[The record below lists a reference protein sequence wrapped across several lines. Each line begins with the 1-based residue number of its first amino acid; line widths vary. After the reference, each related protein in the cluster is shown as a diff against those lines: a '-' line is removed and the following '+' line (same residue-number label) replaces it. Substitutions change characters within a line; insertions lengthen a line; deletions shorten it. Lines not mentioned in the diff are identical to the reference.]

1 MGIKI
6 APPPTGTEP
15 PHLEILPLLSLRL
28 LHNIMLHP
36 PLPRLARIMLSLI
49 LGLLA
54 PVARQPRD
62 RAAHRP
68 RDPVR
73 RARGIVVHLSL
84 GLLLL
89 PLEVLL
95 AARLLEILSHQY

>member
-1 MGIKI
+1 
-6 APPPTGTEP
+6 
-15 PHLEILPLLSLRL
+15 
-28 LHNIMLHP
+28 MLHP

-68 RDPVR
+68 RDPVH
-73 RARGIVVHLSL
+73 RARGIVIHLSL

-95 AARLLEILSHQY
+95 AARLLEILSHQYQHLFTS